1 MRVIKIVRGLLIAAG
16 CWAVGA
22 GAASAQ
28 DAGAAYPGRTVLMS
42 KCFQCHTDSMWRD
55 QRQDRRAWEATLY
68 RMVGRGALWSKD
80 EIGQMADYLGSDF
93 AAGKPAAGTP
103 AQPSPR

>member
-1 MRVIKIVRGLLIAAG
+1 MTQE
-16 CWAVGA
+16 A
-22 GAASAQ
+22 GAAH
-28 DAGAAYPGRTVLMS
+28 PGRAVLMT

-93 AAGKPAAGTP
+93 AAGKPA
-103 AQPSPR
+103 QSSPR